1 MSFVSLQALR
11 SQLQPNFRQ
20 MVGGAFLQNI
30 SKISPKTMGFT
41 LKMMDFRVVF
51 MLKMVDFPGALD
63 DPIRFFALKMMM
75 NFA

>member
-1 MSFVSLQALR
+1 
-11 SQLQPNFRQ
+11 
-20 MVGGAFLQNI
+20 
-30 SKISPKTMGFT
+30 MGFT